1 MTTDSI
7 KSLAKK
13 AKLANI
19 GLIGL
24 TLCAFVG
31 FHITNFMNDFWLQE
45 DLLLIYQIL
54 SFVFVII
61 SGYLFWQLKDT
72 TFKGGILLLIA
83 SVISLIFSLLGM
95 MLGLIIWVLCGVSIR
110 QINNSNQDLDFSSL
124 PKITPIESFDEK
136 NNLFSGF
143 DKNDTESKS

>member
-1 MTTDSI
+1 M
-7 KSLAKK
+7 
-13 AKLANI
+13 
-19 GLIGL
+19 
-24 TLCAFVG
+24 
-31 FHITNFMNDFWLQE
+31 
-45 DLLLIYQIL
+45 IYQIL

-72 TFKGGILLLIA
+72 TIKGGILLLIA

-124 PKITPIESFDEK
+124 PKITPIESFDEI